1 MEFEDDAFVLSAR
14 AHGEAGA
21 IVELLTQSHGKWAAH
36 VAGGGSRRMRP
47 FLQAGAPVAV
57 RYRARVADQLG
68 SAALEPQGEG
78 PAALFDDPL
87 ALAGLSAAAAVA
99 AGALPEREPH
109 PGAYL
114 AFQALSRALAQPD
127 IWPAV
132 FVRFEAGLL
141 QDLGFGLDLSRCA
154 ATGAVDDLVYVSP
167 RTGRA
172 VSRAAGEPYKDRL
185 YPLPPFLLSAQG
197 RLAPGDV
204 KAGLELTAHFLE
216 AYIFGPLNRP
226 LPPARLWLV
235 DRLAEAGKL

>member
-1 MEFEDDAFVLSAR
+1 MEFEDEAFVLSAR

-21 IVELLTQSHGKWAAH
+21 IVELLTEHHGKWAAH
-36 VAGGGSRRMRP
+36 VAGGASRKMKP
-47 FLQAGAPVAV
+47 FLQAGAPVTA
-57 RYRARVADQLG
+57 RYRARVSDQLG
-68 SAALEPQGEG
+68 SVTLEPQGEG
-78 PAALFDDPL
+78 PAALFDEPL

-114 AFQALSRALAQPD
+114 AFQALSQALAHPD

-154 ATGAVDDLVYVSP
+154 ATGSTDDLIYVSP

-185 YPLPPFLLSAQG
+185 LALPGFMLSSQS
-197 RLAPGDV
+197 RLDAGDV
-204 KAGLELTAHFLE
+204 KAGLDLTAHFLE
-216 AYIFGPLNRP
+216 AFIFNPLNRP

-235 DRLAEAGKL
+235 DRLNEAGRL